1 MAAHF
6 HVEDRGERGIY
17 LRSISESAH
26 NWVIANQKP
35 WHVVVGGALIERPF
49 VDDILS
55 DIARDGLVSVPVCA
69 FETLQGPGGP
79 ENSFRV
85 DRNPTAGAAKNC

>member
-26 NWVIANQKP
+26 NWVSA
-35 WHVVVGGALIERPF
+35 
-49 VDDILS
+49 
-55 DIARDGLVSVPVCA
+55 VPSLNGRSSTIFSA
-69 FETLQGPGGP
+69 TL
-79 ENSFRV
+79 RV
-85 DRNPTAGAAKNC
+85 MA